1 MIDTLRIKQHEY
13 GEGARWSFE
22 ANWEDVMLKTV
33 EKQLLKNRWETA
45 KTEGMSE
52 AELLLYRSNIL
63 GSDKRV
69 TNYGGG
75 NTSAKVME
83 TDPLTGKPVA
93 VLWVKG
99 SGGDIGS
106 MKLDG
111 FATLYMEK
119 LNALKSLY
127 RGVEFEDE
135 MVGYLPHCT
144 FKLNPRAASIDTPLH
159 AYVPRPHVD
168 HVHADAIIAIAA
180 SANSKDLTREIF
192 GDRIGWLPWKRPG
205 YELGLWL
212 ERFCAKNPD
221 ADGVVL
227 ASHGLFT
234 WGNTAHECYDTTID
248 VINVATAWL
257 AERTADVPAFG
268 GPKHASLEPAARRD
282 IAARL
287 MPAIRGFVSGNQH
300 MVGHF
305 NDSDAVLEFVNAEGM
320 APLAALGTSCPDHF
334 LRTKICPLVIDYD
347 PSQNNIDDV
356 LKGLPAQIAAYRDNY
371 AAYYERCKRDDSPA
385 IRDPNAVVY
394 LIPGVGMITF
404 AKDKATARISG
415 EFYVNAVNVMHG
427 ATAVSKYQGLPE
439 QEAFD
444 IEYWLLEEAKLQR
457 MPKAKSLAGRI
468 ALVTGGAGGI
478 GAATAERYLAEGA
491 CVMLADIDAD
501 SLKVAKDALVQRFG
515 NDVVRSVLMDVTD
528 EAAVVSAMAETAVEF
543 GGIDILVS
551 NAGIASS
558 APVEDTSLEL
568 WNHNM
573 NVLSTGYFLVSRE
586 AFKMMRVQDMGGSVV
601 FVASKNGLAASP
613 NASAYCTAKASEI
626 HLARCLALEGAEAG
640 IRVNVVNP
648 DAVLRGS
655 KIWEGDWL
663 DQRARTYGTDKEG
676 LEEMY
681 RNRSMLKRSVLPED
695 IAEACYFFA
704 AETSAKST
712 GNILNVDAGNVQA
725 FPR

>member
-1 MIDTLRIKQHEY
+1 
-13 GEGARWSFE
+13 
-22 ANWEDVMLKTV
+22 MLKTL
-33 EKQLLKNRWETA
+33 ESHLLDRRWDDQTA
-45 KTEGMSE
+45 AGMSE
-52 AELLLYRSNIL
+52 SELLLYRSNIL
-63 GSDKRV
+63 GADKRV

-83 TDPLTGKPVA
+83 TDPLTGRQVE

-106 MKLDG
+106 ITMDG
-111 FATLYMEK
+111 FATLYMDK
-119 LNALKSLY
+119 LHALKGLY
-127 RGVEFEDE
+127 RGVEHEDE

-144 FKLNPRAASIDTPLH
+144 FRLNPRAASIDTPLH
-159 AYVPRPHVD
+159 AYVPRAHVD

-180 SANSKDLTREIF
+180 SENSKALTREIF
-192 GDRIGWLPWKRPG
+192 GDRIGWLPWKKPG
-205 YELGLWL
+205 YKLGLWL
-212 ERFCAKNPD
+212 EEFCLENPD

-227 ASHGLFT
+227 ESHGLFT
-234 WGNTAHECYDTTID
+234 WADTARDCYDQTID
-248 VINVATAWL
+248 VINIATRWL
-257 AERTADVPAFG
+257 AERSEGVAAFG
-268 GPKHASLEPAARRD
+268 GPVHDSLPADQRRAV
-282 IAARL
+282 AARL

-305 NDSDAVLEFVNAEGM
+305 NDSDAVLEFVNARDM

-334 LRTKICPLVIDYD
+334 LRTKIRPLVVPFD
-347 PSQNNIDDV
+347 PAQGNIDDV
-356 LKGLPAQIAAYRDNY
+356 LDGLPAQIDAYRQDY
-371 AAYYERCKRDDSPA
+371 AAYYDRCKHDDSPA
-385 IRDPNAVVY
+385 LRDPNAVVY
-394 LIPGVGMITF
+394 LVPGVGMITF

-415 EFYVNAVNVMHG
+415 EFYVNAINVMRG
-427 ATAVSKYQGLPE
+427 ASAVSTYQGLPE

-457 MPKAKSLAGRI
+457 MPKPKSLAGRV

-478 GAATAERYLAEGA
+478 GAATADRYLSEGA
-491 CVMLADIDAD
+491 CVVLADINE
-501 SLKVAKDALVQRFG
+501 DALASTQANLTARYG
-515 NDVVRSVLMDVTD
+515 TDVVRSVAMNVTQED
-528 EAAVVSAMAETAVEF
+528 AVASAFADAAVEF

-558 APVEDTSLEL
+558 APIEDTSLAL
-568 WNHNM
+568 WNKNM
-573 NVLSTGYFLVSRE
+573 DILSTGYFLVSRA
-586 AFKMMRVQDMGGSVV
+586 AFKLMRVQDMGGALV

-613 NASAYCTAKASEI
+613 NAAAYCTAKAAEI

-663 DQRARTYGTDKEG
+663 EQRAGTYGTDKDG

-681 RNRSMLKRSVLPED
+681 RQRSLLKRSVLPED

-704 AETSAKST
+704 ADTSAKST

-725 FPR
+725 FTR